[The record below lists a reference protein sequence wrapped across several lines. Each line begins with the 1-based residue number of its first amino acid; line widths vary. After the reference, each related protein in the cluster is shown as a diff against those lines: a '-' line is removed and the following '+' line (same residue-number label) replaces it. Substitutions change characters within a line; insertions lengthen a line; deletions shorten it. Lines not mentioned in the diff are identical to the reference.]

1 MINFELGGYYFVN
14 GQRVQLVAIESPTV
28 IELNKYLDILKFNS
42 GKLILRNDLEDE
54 FEPYEMVLYSD
65 DHETSIQI
73 YMILFATDMENE
85 DIDVRTF
92 NDKSGSREFIPML
105 GEPFA
110 IASTTKDFSLVV
122 KAFNEFLQTGDV
134 CRGLLN

>member
-1 MINFELGGYYFVN
+1 MVEFELGGYYLKKN
-14 GQRVQLVAIESPTV
+14 ERIQLTLLKRPLIN
-28 IELNKYLDILKFNS
+28 ELNSYLNFFQFNNGVLVLDNNQEEKLK
-42 GKLILRNDLEDE
+42 
-54 FEPYEMVLYSD
+54 PYSMSLYSD
-65 DHETSIQI
+65 NKR
-73 YMILFATDMENE
+73 YLILFETILEDG

-92 NDKSGSREFIPML
+92 NDKSGSREFISML

-134 CRGLLN
+134 CRDLLS